1 MKRLKSLLLTLT
13 LVIAAFFSACAKE
26 DALETPTNLA
36 VDVDNNLTWSEISGA
51 RTYTVE
57 VTNVSSEEKEEK
69 SVRKPVLDLAF
80 LQTGDYVL
88 RVRANSG
95 KQDSVQSAW
104 SAGLEFHMNY
114 TTGCVYTLI
123 NNNSEYEITQVG
135 TSSPICFRKL
145 RSW

>member
-1 MKRLKSLLLTLT
+1 MNFVRAAGLKEEYAMKRLKSLLLTLT

-80 LQTGDYVL
+80 YRRAITCCAYAQI
-88 RVRANSG
+88 RANRIPCSPLG
-95 KQDSVQSAW
+95 RRGW
-104 SAGLEFHMNY
+104 
-114 TTGCVYTLI
+114 
-123 NNNSEYEITQVG
+123 NST
-135 TSSPICFRKL
+135 
-145 RSW
+145 